1 MDKIEKDLYHGFFNW
16 AGETYEFYKHAY
28 SVDKAF
34 ALMITSLAKKVNLAR
49 YAVLIR
55 FIDDRADNYRIQKE
69 VKSDGSK

>member
-1 MDKIEKDLYHGFFNW
+1 MDKTEKDLYHGFFNW

-34 ALMITSLAKKVNLAR
+34 ALMITALAKKVNLAR
-49 YAVLIR
+49 YTVLIR

-69 VKSDGSK
+69 KRND